1 MRKEIVLI
9 LIFMFMAAV
18 ASYADMYNDQT
29 TTTNND
35 EYSAGFFSDNSSSHE
50 EDSGYGLFRSS
61 DPISPG
67 DRPGG
72 GGGIGQENTPLGDGL
87 ITLLVCSA
95 LLVIVKEVV
104 KKFKR

>member
-1 MRKEIVLI
+1 
-9 LIFMFMAAV
+9 MFMAAA
-18 ASYADMYNDQT
+18 ASYAEMYDNQT

-35 EYSAGFFSDNSSSHE
+35 EYSGGLFSDNSSSHL

-61 DPISPG
+61 DDPFSPG

-72 GGGIGQENTPLGDGL
+72 GGGIGQESTPLGDGL
-87 ITLLVCSA
+87 ITLLVCSV
-95 LLVIVKEVV
+95 LLIAVKEVV